1 MLKANW
7 DASKSPAAN
16 LKSMGLL
23 ARPNQLDQSKDTY
36 PAAKK
41 EESVV
46 ELFDV
51 PDSDAPTRRDQFP
64 LKEEEETYIAKCMAK
79 WGDKYT
85 SMFRD
90 IKTNK
95 MQHTEVQLRKM
106 GARFLLLTPTQRR
119 VEVPAKVKPLLPASY
134 YTDEYSRE

>member
-1 MLKANW
+1 VLKAHW

-16 LKSMGLL
+16 LSSMGLL
-23 ARPNQLDQSKDTY
+23 ARPNQLESNKDNY
-36 PAAKK
+36 PAPEK

-51 PDSDAPTRRDQFP
+51 PDSDAPTRRSKFP
-64 LKEEEETYIAKCMAK
+64 LDEEEEKYIAKCMAK

-90 IKTNK
+90 IKINK

-106 GARFLLLTPTQRR
+106 GARFLLLTPEQRR
-119 VEVPAKVKPLLPASY
+119 VEVPEKVKPLLPASS
-134 YTDEYSRE
+134 TDDE

>member
-1 MLKANW
+1 LLKANW
-7 DASKSPAAN
+7 DPSKSPAAN
-16 LKSMGLL
+16 LSSMGLL
-23 ARPNQLDQSKDTY
+23 ARPNQLDSNKDIY

-51 PDSDAPTRRDQFP
+51 PDSDAPTRRDKYP
-64 LKEEEETYIAKCMAK
+64 LKEEEEKYIAKCMAK

-90 IKTNK
+90 IKINK
-95 MQHTEVQLRKM
+95 MQHTEDQLRKM
-106 GARFLLLTPTQRR
+106 GARFLLLTPDQRR
-119 VEVPAKVKPLLPASY
+119 VEVPAKVQPLLPASY
-134 YTDEYSRE
+134 YADDE

>member
-1 MLKANW
+1 VLKEHW
-7 DASKSPAAN
+7 DPSKSPAAN
-16 LKSMGLL
+16 LSSMGLL
-23 ARPNQLDQSKDTY
+23 ARPNQIASNKDIY
-36 PAAKK
+36 PAPEK

-51 PDSDAPTRRDQFP
+51 PDSDAPTRRSRFP
-64 LKEEEETYIAKCMAK
+64 LDEEEEKYIAKCMAK

-106 GARFLLLTPTQRR
+106 GARFLLLTPQQRR
-119 VEVPAKVKPLLPASY
+119 VEVPAKVQPLLPASN
-134 YTDEYSRE
+134 TDE